1 MSDLRAA
8 LESLDAKVTAAER
21 KAKEARLKARSPE
34 DAGRDLL
41 ASLTDYH
48 RGITYRKRSPDRAA
62 EARLVSEL
70 LAEVQRD
77 GVSLVPVDPTVAAK
91 GVRVLDRRDQ
101 LEVTRVQN
109 AAHEVRQERDKF
121 AAEHAAELHAETDAE
136 EFARIREAWE
146 SGDASRLRSEV
157 TNEHVCRDRP

>member
-8 LESLDAKVTAAER
+8 LESLDARVASAER
-21 KAKEARLKARSPE
+21 RAKEVRLAARSPE

-41 ASLTDYH
+41 APLTNYH
-48 RGITYRKRSPDRAA
+48 RAVTYKRRRPNRLEES
-62 EARLVSEL
+62 RLVSEL
-70 LAEVQRD
+70 LADVQRD

-91 GVRVLDRRDQ
+91 GVRVLDRREQ
-101 LEVTRVQN
+101 LEVAKAE
-109 AAHEVRQERDKF
+109 AAAREVRQERDKF

-146 SGDASRLRSEV
+146 SGDAGRLRSELQGAV
-157 TNEHVCRDRP
+157 AG